1 MIHPDLYAQNTL
13 TSDPDDLEEDE
24 EPVTADADALLRFL
38 GPGTRLT
45 QSRLSLGPARGYVG
59 NRIIAAKI

>member
-13 TSDPDDLEEDE
+13 TSDPDDLGEDE

-38 GPGTRLT
+38 GPA
-45 QSRLSLGPARGYVG
+45 PA
-59 NRIIAAKI
+59 